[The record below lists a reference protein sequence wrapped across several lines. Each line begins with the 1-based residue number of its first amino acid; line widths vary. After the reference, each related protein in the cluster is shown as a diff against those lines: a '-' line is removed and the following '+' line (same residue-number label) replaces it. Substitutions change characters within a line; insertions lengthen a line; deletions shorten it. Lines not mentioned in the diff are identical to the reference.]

1 MGRKR
6 SHGPYRYLGRI
17 LGLKTFVRY
26 CAANL
31 HVIGLFD
38 ASITSPCWVTTNQP
52 TFSPATRTTTPRV
65 SDSIPTSANR
75 GGSSVFQVSPVAF
88 RPPSSPLGKQ
98 ARNSSTSTTP
108 ASAISISRQLRHG
121 PRGGDGPPVSSAGAK
136 GTSAAAPKCVC
147 APTTHAGSFVPSP
160 LSQLSRPLCGAA
172 HGLSNHQP
180 SRPRLLHLHPY
191 RMRAICFPLH
201 VKLRLRNSLRSA
213 MKRVC

>member
-6 SHGPYRYLGRI
+6 SHGPYRYLGWI

-38 ASITSPCWVTTNQP
+38 ASITSPCW
-52 TFSPATRTTTPRV
+52 
-65 SDSIPTSANR
+65 
-75 GGSSVFQVSPVAF
+75 QVSPVAF
-88 RPPSSPLGKQ
+88 RPPSSLLGKQ
-98 ARNSSTSTTP
+98 ARNSSTSTSTTP